1 MEADGEMVAN
11 THKNGSRARW
21 VGVFAWLWL
30 SAAAAWG
37 AAIEPVPSSEAP
49 ESRQRVSESESICE
63 SPRCLATDGGESC
76 TACRVWDYART
87 SLDPEHVAF
96 ESRIVEN
103 GVVLRAT
110 SQDPQVQQ
118 LLWTVSVA
126 RHHILEL
133 LREGERVPLCAPCR
147 ANVRAFAEI
156 EVGTSRLPDGVL
168 LMYTSSN
175 ADLVSALHT
184 MLLSGQNL
192 PL

>member
-1 MEADGEMVAN
+1 MEGEWDMVAN
-11 THKNGSRARW
+11 THRNASRTPW
-21 VGVFAWLWL
+21 GVVLATLL
-30 SAAAAWG
+30 LGASAAWG
-37 AAIEPVPSSEAP
+37 AAIEPVPPIQAP
-49 ESRQRVSESESICE
+49 VDQAPESESICE
-63 SPRCLATDGGESC
+63 SPRCLAVDGGESC

-87 SLDPEHVAF
+87 SLDAEQVAF

-110 SQDPQVQQ
+110 SRDPQVQQ

-126 RHHILEL
+126 RHHLLEL
-133 LREGERVPLCAPCR
+133 LRDGERVPLCAPCH
-147 ANVRAFAEI
+147 ANVRAFADV

-168 LMYTSSN
+168 LMYTSNN
-175 ADLVSALHT
+175 AEIVDALHT